1 MAKPNR
7 MFDLTVTDLEI
18 IETALRARKASLSQ
32 RLVEDTDHQHKDQT
46 GNADQASDL
55 TNNVHQIHDLLGRLH
70 NQKSF
75 YRPKTGVYVG
85 G

>member
-7 MFDLTVTDLEI
+7 QFDLTVSDMDL
-18 IETALRARKASLSQ
+18 IETALRSRKASLSK
-32 RLVEDTDHQHKDQT
+32 RLIEMKE
-46 GNADQASDL
+46 
-55 TNNVHQIHDLLGRLH
+55 TNEELRESLYQIHDLLGRLH

-75 YRPKTGVYVG
+75 YRPQQGVYIG